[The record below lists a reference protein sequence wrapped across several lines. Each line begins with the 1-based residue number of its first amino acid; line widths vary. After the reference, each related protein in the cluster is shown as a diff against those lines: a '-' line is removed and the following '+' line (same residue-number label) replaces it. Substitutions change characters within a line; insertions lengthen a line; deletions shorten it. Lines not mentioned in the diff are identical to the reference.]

1 MSGPAIVGRRTQEG
15 TMDVT
20 IPPEAAQAVRDTA
33 ARNQAEA
40 DARYAPTTTK
50 MATDVSV
57 TEWSVTRRGPSRR
70 NGPEYD
76 WHLLTAD
83 EVPLVE
89 DLVQSI
95 VEGWFLD
102 DPLDA
107 EDFTNRLEGTAL
119 GDSRVL
125 LELPGDWDDPALKA
139 LLKMARR
146 IRREC
151 LA

>member
-1 MSGPAIVGRRTQEG
+1 
-15 TMDVT
+15 MDVT
-20 IPPEAAQAVRDTA
+20 IPPEMAQAARDTA

-40 DARYAPTTTK
+40 DARYAPTTTDT
-50 MATDVSV
+50 ATDAPT
-57 TEWSVTRRGPSRR
+57 TEWSVTRRGPSQR

-76 WHLLTAD
+76 WHLLTVE

-89 DLVQSI
+89 DLVQGI

-102 DPLDA
+102 EPLDS

-119 GDSRVL
+119 PGSRVL

-139 LLKMARR
+139 VLKMARR

-151 LA
+151 RE